1 MAARHLINAWCPWCI
16 IAAWCGTSG
25 AASDWHL
32 RHGRQTR
39 HTDAVRKQKSQSWQF
54 PTHDVAMDA
63 TDMHWTKPS
72 TAAGATTT
80 GIAPVI
86 LFAQPFT
93 FRPSRPSLF
102 CATTSTL
109 RSPAHAM
116 NGSLEH
122 SPTRRRAVLQRSA
135 PRSDATES
143 NGVPETP
150 TPSPRSEWRVCRV
163 CKQLYDPA
171 QNGPDSCLHHTAP
184 FTGRLLRVEP
194 TDTSDLGF
202 FYDCCGATSVDA
214 PGCTRSYH
222 QPYE

>member
-1 MAARHLINAWCPWCI
+1 MAAVIVVWH
-16 IAAWCGTSG
+16 GTSAATSDCYFEPQSLRYGRSADTACRRG
-25 AASDWHL
+25 AQPKPQGHQ
-32 RHGRQTR
+32 H
-39 HTDAVRKQKSQSWQF
+39 
-54 PTHDVAMDA
+54 PTHDVAMD
-63 TDMHWTKPS
+63 TTRMHRTQLS
-72 TAAGATTT
+72 TALGATAT

-86 LFAQPFT
+86 LFAQPLSVCLS
-93 FRPSRPSLF
+93 PPLPF
-102 CATTSTL
+102 CATASTSRPPVHVMNSSL
-109 RSPAHAM
+109 QDSP
-116 NGSLEH
+116 S
-122 SPTRRRAVLQRSA
+122 RRRAVMQRS

-150 TPSPRSEWRVCRV
+150 TASPRSEWRVCRV

-171 QNGPDSCLHHTAP
+171 QNGPDSCLHHTAM